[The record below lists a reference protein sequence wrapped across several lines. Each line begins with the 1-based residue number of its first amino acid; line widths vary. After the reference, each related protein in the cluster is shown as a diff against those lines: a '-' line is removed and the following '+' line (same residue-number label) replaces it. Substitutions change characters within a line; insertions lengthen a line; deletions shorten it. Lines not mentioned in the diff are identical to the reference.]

1 MPTRKLPRQICS
13 RPFGEGQLSIIR
25 QIIDEADSPSI
36 TRSEIARRVCTALD
50 WRNLQGGLK
59 EMGARVA

>member
-13 RPFGEGQLSIIR
+13 RPFGEDQLSIIR

-36 TRSEIARRVCTALD
+36 PQSPD
-50 WRNLQGGLK
+50 RN
-59 EMGARVA
+59 R